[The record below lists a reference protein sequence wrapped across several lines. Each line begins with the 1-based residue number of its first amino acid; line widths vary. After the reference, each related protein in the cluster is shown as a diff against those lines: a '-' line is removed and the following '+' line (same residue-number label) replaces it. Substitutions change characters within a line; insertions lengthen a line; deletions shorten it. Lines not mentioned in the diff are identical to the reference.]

1 MTSLRAYL
9 ISRTPPL
16 APITFGHFLAY
27 PHPPP
32 QKWPT
37 VLVVT
42 FGLLNR
48 PKAQKRNV
56 CDGRFATAPLIYA
69 GSCPKPEF
77 GRFMLENVRNSGV
90 ENVRRCRT
98 SSKPKKV
105 QIWHFPRSAFEVGNS
120 PTLMNGVGKCQTVT
134 SSPMVSFYQL
144 ENVRRSQIVIWWVCT
159 WWKMSDS
166 HRKST
171 LCTPQYY
178 VRFSKIPT
186 EMGPFFPR
194 PGR

>member
-1 MTSLRAYL
+1 MSSILLRSVANFSCCL
-9 ISRTPPL
+9 MHMEKL
-16 APITFGHFLAY
+16 
-27 PHPPP
+27 
-32 QKWPT
+32 
-37 VLVVT
+37 
-42 FGLLNR
+42 
-48 PKAQKRNV
+48 NV

-90 ENVRRCRT
+90 ENVWRCRT

-120 PTLMNGVGKCQTVT
+120 PTLMNGVGKCQTVI

-159 WWKMSDS
+159 WWKMSDG
-166 HRKST
+166 HKKSIFEFLFDGKCQKVT
-171 LCTPQYY
+171 KNPLVSFHLMENVT
-178 VRFSKIPT
+178 RS
-186 EMGPFFPR
+186 
-194 PGR
+194 

>member
-1 MTSLRAYL
+1 MESLTGRL
-9 ISRTPPL
+9 RSISIML
-16 APITFGHFLAY
+16 QINIEKEKL
-27 PHPPP
+27 
-32 QKWPT
+32 
-37 VLVVT
+37 
-42 FGLLNR
+42 
-48 PKAQKRNV
+48 NV

-105 QIWHFPRSAFEVGNS
+105 QIWHFPLSAFEVGNS
-120 PTLMNGVGKCQTVT
+120 PTLMNGVGKCQTVI

-159 WWKMSDS
+159 WWKMSDG
-166 HRKST
+166 HRKSIFQFLFDGKCQT
-171 LCTPQYY
+171 VVKKTHWL
-178 VRFSKIPT
+178 VFIWWKMSHGHK
-186 EMGPFFPR
+186 
-194 PGR
+194 